1 MAMSSRLVSSRRLQG
16 PLRRL
21 SSLSHVAPRRHG
33 RSAFLPVATAFSNS
47 AAPSRRT
54 VSRATPPL
62 HTASASGTD
71 IEDKLADKRPVP
83 IILLAGFLGSGK
95 TSTLKH
101 LLENNSNVKIGT
113 IVNDVASVNIDA
125 KLIANSSSRGDLVE
139 SGAQGVIELQNG
151 CACCSIAD
159 ELFSSIIELT
169 QNGRRELDAIVI
181 ELSGVADPQAVV
193 SNWKEETSRGHPAT
207 RIACL
212 DKTVTLV
219 DACTFGTD
227 WMSWD
232 VVADR
237 DEWMQGESPTAVERK
252 VPELLAEQVEAADLL
267 LVNKID
273 IAGGEQSKVAKVVA
287 RGLNEKASVVETE
300 YGRVD
305 VNELLGN
312 LLDQELEETDSRNTG
327 NSHEHSHEHSGHDHE
342 HSHSEHSEHEAS
354 SHSHDHGDHG
364 DHDDESECN
373 DPSHSHSHSHE
384 HSSECSDPGCTDTSH
399 SHSHDHG
406 ALAENHLGITSF
418 VYKTAVPFNTSRLM
432 VLLNSWPIPIK
443 DNLDFASGESF
454 VDEGAK
460 DNVFR

>member
-1 MAMSSRLVSSRRLQG
+1 MAMSCRLVSSRLQG
-16 PLRRL
+16 PLRRV

-33 RSAFLPVATAFSNS
+33 RSAFLPIATAFSNS

-54 VSRATPPL
+54 VSARATPPL
-62 HTASASGTD
+62 HSTAAASATD
-71 IEDKLADKRPVP
+71 IEDTRAEKRPVP

-101 LLENNSNVKIGT
+101 LLENNSNIKIGT

-125 KLIANSSSRGDLVE
+125 KLIANSSSRGSLVE

-169 QNGRRELDAIVI
+169 QNGRRDLDAIVI

-207 RIACL
+207 RIASL
-212 DKTVTLV
+212 EKTVTLV

-232 VVADR
+232 IVADR
-237 DEWMQGESPTAVERK
+237 DEWMQRDAPTAIERK

-273 IAGGEQSKVAKVVA
+273 IAGGEQSKVATGVA

-300 YGRVD
+300 FGRVD
-305 VNELLGN
+305 VKELLGK
-312 LLDQELEETDSRNTG
+312 LLDQEVEETDSRNAG
-327 NSHEHSHEHSGHDHE
+327 HSHEHSHEHSGHDHE
-342 HSHSEHSEHEAS
+342 HSHAHQHSEHEAS
-354 SHSHDHGDHG
+354 SHSHDHGDHEPEC
-364 DHDDESECN
+364 DH
-373 DPSHSHSHSHE
+373 PSHSHSHSHE
-384 HSSECSDPGCTDTSH
+384 HSSDCSDPECTDTSH
-399 SHSHDHG
+399 SHSHDHA

-418 VYKTAVPFNTSRLM
+418 VYKTAVPFNTKRLM

-443 DNLDFASGESF
+443 DDLDLASGESF